1 MKLLGAGSPVREKL
15 LVLSESL
22 RPVVVVLSDV
32 GDREPGQSNTA
43 LDSNPYSHIS
53 LERRQESHNGTLR
66 DIRALAEGH
75 TRISDNLKLR
85 LSLIE
90 SRI

>member
-43 LDSNPYSHIS
+43 LDSNPYS
-53 LERRQESHNGTLR
+53 N
-66 DIRALAEGH
+66 
-75 TRISDNLKLR
+75 
-85 LSLIE
+85 
-90 SRI
+90 